1 MNGILALWKEKGM
14 TSHDCVFKLRKIL
27 KTKKIGHTGT
37 LDPEVDGVLPI
48 CIGTATKMVEFM
60 LASNKQYSGEI
71 TIGFS
76 TTTEDATGDVVKR
89 MPILKLPNIAEIDR
103 MMESMIGEIEQ
114 VPPMFS
120 AVKVNG
126 KKLYEY
132 ARDNQE
138 VERPKRQVIIY
149 DFKRTTDI
157 RVNNDGTVS
166 WGFAVMCS
174 KGTYVR
180 TLAVDLGMKLGYV
193 AHMSALTR
201 TMSAGFTPQQCV
213 TLSELAAMSDE
224 EKKNV
229 LRSIEEAFVDYPTVV
244 IDEVLWQKVRNGAVV
259 EQFCEPSP
267 VFLVYR
273 GKIVALYERHSQKK
287 GLMKPKKMLL
297 GNGLDESN

>member
-48 CIGTATKMVEFM
+48 CVGSATKMVEFM

-71 TIGFS
+71 TLGFS
-76 TTTEDATGDVVKR
+76 TTTEDATGDVVEST
-89 MPILKLPNIAEIDR
+89 PIQNVPSLEEIDTI
-103 MMESMIGEIEQ
+103 MESMVGAIQQ

-132 ARDNQE
+132 ARANQS
-138 VERPKRQVIIY
+138 VERPVRHVTIHE
-149 DFKRTTDI
+149 FKRTTDI
-157 RVNNDGTVS
+157 RVNDDGTVS
-166 WGFAVMCS
+166 WGFAVTCS

-180 TLAVDLGMKLGYV
+180 TLAVDLGDKLGYA

-213 TLSELAAMSDE
+213 TLSQLDAMNDE
-224 EKKNV
+224 EKQNV
-229 LRSIEEAFVDYPTVV
+229 LRPIEEAFVDYPSVI
-244 IDEVLWQKVRNGAVV
+244 IDEILWQKVKNGAVV
-259 EQFCEPSP
+259 EQFSDQSP
-267 VFLVYR
+267 VFVVYND
-273 GKIVALYERHSQKK
+273 KIVALYEHHATKK
-287 GLMKPKKMLL
+287 GLMKPRKMLL
-297 GNGLDESN
+297 GNG

>member
-48 CIGTATKMVEFM
+48 CIGAATKMVEFM

-71 TIGFS
+71 TLGFS
-76 TTTEDATGDVVKR
+76 TTTEDATGDVVER
-89 MPILKLPNIAEIDR
+89 TPILNLPNIEEIDR
-103 MMESMIGEIEQ
+103 VMESMIGEIEQ

-132 ARDNQE
+132 ARSNQE

-166 WGFAVMCS
+166 WGFAVTCS

-180 TLAVDLGMKLGYV
+180 TLAVDLGVKLGYA

-213 TLSELAAMSDE
+213 TLSELEAMSDE
-224 EKKNV
+224 EKKKV

-244 IDEVLWQKVRNGAVV
+244 VDEVLWQKVKNGAVV
-259 EQFCEPSP
+259 EQFCELSP

-273 GKIVALYERHSQKK
+273 GKIVALYEQHSHKK

-297 GNGLDESN
+297 GNGLNESN

>member
-48 CIGTATKMVEFM
+48 CIGSATKMVEFM
-60 LASNKQYSGEI
+60 LASNKQYRGEI
-71 TIGFS
+71 TLGFS
-76 TTTEDATGDVVKR
+76 TTTEDATGEVVEST
-89 MPILKLPNIAEIDR
+89 PIENAPSVEEIDR
-103 MMESMIGEIEQ
+103 IMGSMIGSIEQ

-126 KKLYEY
+126 KRLYEY
-132 ARDNQE
+132 ARANQS
-138 VERPKRQVIIY
+138 VERPIRQVIIHE
-149 DFKRTTDI
+149 FKRTTTI

-166 WGFAVMCS
+166 WGFTVTCS

-180 TLAVDLGMKLGYV
+180 TLAVDLGAKLGYA

-213 TLSELAAMSDE
+213 TLSELDVMSDDD
-224 EKKNV
+224 KKKV
-229 LRSIEEAFVDYPTVV
+229 LRPIEEAFIDYPIII
-244 IDEVLWQKVRNGAVV
+244 IDDTLWQKVRNGAVV
-259 EQFCEPSP
+259 EQISEQSP
-267 VFLVYR
+267 VFFMYNH
-273 GKIVALYERHSQKK
+273 KIIALYEHHATKK
-287 GLMKPKKMLL
+287 GLMKPRKMLL
-297 GNGLDESN
+297 GNGENESN

>member
-48 CIGTATKMVEFM
+48 CVGVATKMVEFM
-60 LASNKQYSGEI
+60 LSSNKQYSGEI
-71 TIGFS
+71 TLGFS
-76 TTTEDATGDVVKR
+76 TTTEDATGDVVER
-89 MPILKLPNIAEIDR
+89 TPILNMPNIEEIDR
-103 MMESMIGEIEQ
+103 IMESMIGEIEQ

-132 ARDNQE
+132 ARANQE

-166 WGFAVMCS
+166 WGFAVTCS

-180 TLAVDLGMKLGYV
+180 TLAVDLGVKLGYA

-213 TLSELAAMSDE
+213 TLSQLESMSDV

-229 LRSIEEAFVDYPTVV
+229 LRSIEEAFVDYSTVV
-244 IDEVLWQKVRNGAVV
+244 IDEVLWQKVKNGAVV
-259 EQFCEPSP
+259 EQFCEISP

-273 GKIVALYERHSQKK
+273 GKIVALYEQHSHKK

-297 GNGLDESN
+297 GNGLNESN